1 LFKYSKTQDK
11 KMIINTDCSPADVID
26 NVRTDF
32 QKAASDTNH
41 GLRFFSVAT
50 FDLNNNAPES
60 RMVVLRKFLPD
71 WTIRFYTDYRSTKV
85 TRIQNHPSVS
95 LLFWNAQDRYQ
106 IRVKAEARVH
116 YQNEVTESEWQNVDT
131 EGKKAYTTILAPGS
145 AISGPA
151 EARNRESNSHHFC
164 VVDALPLQ
172 IKVLQLNRMD
182 HFAMNFVRESSA
194 RNWRGT
200 WIVP

>member
-1 LFKYSKTQDK
+1 
-11 KMIINTDCSPADVID
+11 MIINTDCSTADGIN
-26 NVRTDF
+26 NVRNAF
-32 QKAASDTNH
+32 KKAASNTNH

-50 FDLNNNAPES
+50 YNVNNNTPEN

-71 WTIRFYTDYRSTKV
+71 WTIRFYTDYRSSKV

-95 LLFWNAQDRYQ
+95 LLFWNPQDRYQ

-116 YQNEVTESEWQNVDT
+116 YQNEVTESEWQNVDK
-131 EGKKAYTTILAPGS
+131 EGEKAYTTKLAPGS
-145 AISGPA
+145 AISAPA
-151 EARNRESNSHHFC
+151 EARIRESNTHHFC

-194 RNWRGT
+194 RKWLGT